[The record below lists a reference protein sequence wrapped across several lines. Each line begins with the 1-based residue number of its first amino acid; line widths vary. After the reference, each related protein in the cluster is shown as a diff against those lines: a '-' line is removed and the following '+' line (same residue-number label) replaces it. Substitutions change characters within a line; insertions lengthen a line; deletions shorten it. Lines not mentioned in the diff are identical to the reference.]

1 MTSDMIYEDSLVSIN
16 NEEIIFKMY
25 YFPFG
30 KKRVT
35 LSDVKYIETKTPTLL
50 NGKWRIWGT
59 GDFITWFPCDSSRP
73 IRDTIFIAHIKNRIV
88 RIGFTVEESRPVI
101 DFFSERGLLRSLT

>member
-1 MTSDMIYEDSLVSIN
+1 
-16 NEEIIFKMY
+16 MY

-30 KKRVT
+30 KKHVT
-35 LSDVKYIETKTPTLL
+35 LSDIEYIEAKTPTLL

-73 IRDTIFIAHIKNRIV
+73 IRDTIFIAHLKNRIV
-88 RIGFTVEESRPVI
+88 RIGFTVEESGPVI
-101 DFFSERGLLRSLT
+101 NFFSEKRHSKKFELKLNMTLHPTPKRFAI